1 MRRRTAFD
9 DPWGVEGRAGASG
22 RQGRSAAALTESAVI
37 VSTPAAAPAVP
48 SAVGTGA
55 VDSPSAPSPR
65 GRVRRAVAYPV
76 RAVETDQLLVL
87 GVLALTFVF
96 FVWGR
101 WRYDAVALLA
111 LLALVLGG
119 VIPGDDAFAGF
130 GHPAV
135 VTVAAVLVVSR
146 GLQNSGAVDVL
157 ARWLTVAGTS
167 PTRQIAATSGLAAA
181 LSAFINN
188 VGALAVLMPTTLRLS
203 RQAGIQPSTVLMPLA
218 FASLLGGLVT
228 LVGTPPNIVIATFRQ
243 DAAGEA
249 FAMFD
254 FAPVGLGIAVTGI
267 AFVSLVGWRLIPGRE
282 EAASEQLFEISDYLF
297 EVLVPEGS
305 PTAGRSIAELGAASN
320 TDFVVVAV
328 VRGEHRI
335 EMPSSFELLRAGDV
349 LVVEASSETL
359 DALVVEAGLEAA
371 GSDRAMAALGGGD
384 VVLAEAMVTPGSPL
398 RGRTVV
404 QADLRRR
411 HHVNVLAVSR
421 NGRLSRARM
430 QETALRVGD
439 VLLFQANRHELTA
452 TLEALQ
458 CLPLA
463 ERGLSIG
470 RRERRALHAVTIFGG
485 ALMAAAA
492 LRLLPIQVAMAGA
505 AAVMG
510 LVGLVSPREVY
521 ESIDWRVIVLLG
533 AMIPVGGALEYTGLA
548 AEAASMLVRVS
559 GDLPL
564 WTSVAAV
571 LVISMF
577 LSDIVNNTAAAV
589 LMAPIALGVAGG
601 LAASADPFLMAVAVG
616 ASAAFLTPIGH
627 QSNLLVMGPG
637 GYRFGDYWRLGLPL
651 EAVITVVAVPL
662 ILLVWQP

>member
-1 MRRRTAFD
+1 M
-9 DPWGVEGRAGASG
+9 
-22 RQGRSAAALTESAVI
+22 
-37 VSTPAAAPAVP
+37 
-48 SAVGTGA
+48 
-55 VDSPSAPSPR
+55 
-65 GRVRRAVAYPV
+65 
-76 RAVETDQLLVL
+76 
-87 GVLALTFVF
+87 LALTFVL

-119 VIPGDDAFAGF
+119 VVPGDEAFADF

-146 GLQNSGAVDVL
+146 GLQNSGAVDLL

-167 PTRQIAATSGLAAA
+167 PTRQIAATSGLAAT

-188 VGALAVLMPTTLRLS
+188 VGALAVLMPTAIRLA
-203 RQAGIQPSTVLMPLA
+203 RQAGNRPSAVLMPLA

-228 LVGTPPNIVIATFRQ
+228 LVGTPPNIVIATFRA
-243 DAAGEA
+243 DASGEA

-254 FAPVGLGIAVTGI
+254 FAPVGIGIAVAGL
-267 AFVSLVGWRLIPGRE
+267 AFVSLVGWRLIPRRE
-282 EAASEQLFEISDYLF
+282 EAASEELFEISDYLF
-297 EVLVPEGS
+297 ELRVPEGS
-305 PTAGRSIAELGAASN
+305 PTDGKSIAELGTESN
-320 TDFVVVAV
+320 ADFVVVAV
-328 VRGEHRI
+328 ERGDRRI
-335 EMPSSFELLRAGDV
+335 GLPSSFELLHAGDE
-349 LVVEASSETL
+349 LVVEASSEAL
-359 DALVVEAGLEAA
+359 DALVAEAGLEAA
-371 GSDRAMAALGGGD
+371 GGRDGAAARLGDGD
-384 VVLAEAMVTPGSPL
+384 VVLAEAVIAPGSSLP
-398 RGRTVV
+398 GRTVV

-421 NGRLSRARM
+421 SGRQSRVRM
-430 QETALRVGD
+430 RDTVLQVGD
-439 VLLFQANRHELTA
+439 VLLFQANRHELPE
-452 TLEALQ
+452 TLETLN

-463 ERGLSIG
+463 ERELSVG
-470 RRERRALHAVTIFGG
+470 RRERRALLAVTIFGG
-485 ALMAAAA
+485 ALITAAA

-533 AMIPVGGALEYTGLA
+533 AMIPVGGALEETGLA
-548 AEAASMLVRVS
+548 AEAASVLVAVS

-601 LAASADPFLMAVAVG
+601 LSASPDPFLMAVAVG

-651 EAVITVVAVPL
+651 EALITVVAVPL
-662 ILLVWQP
+662 ILLVWSP

>member
-1 MRRRTAFD
+1 M
-9 DPWGVEGRAGASG
+9 
-22 RQGRSAAALTESAVI
+22 
-37 VSTPAAAPAVP
+37 
-48 SAVGTGA
+48 
-55 VDSPSAPSPR
+55 
-65 GRVRRAVAYPV
+65 
-76 RAVETDQLLVL
+76 
-87 GVLALTFVF
+87 LALTFVL

-119 VIPGDDAFAGF
+119 VVPGDEAFADF

-146 GLQNSGAVDVL
+146 GLQNSGAVDLL

-167 PTRQIAATSGLAAA
+167 PTRQIAATSGLAAT

-188 VGALAVLMPTTLRLS
+188 VGALAVLMPTAIRLA
-203 RQAGIQPSTVLMPLA
+203 RQAGNRPSAVLMPLA

-228 LVGTPPNIVIATFRQ
+228 LVGTPPNIVIATFRA
-243 DAAGEA
+243 DASGEA

-254 FAPVGLGIAVTGI
+254 FAPVGIGIAVAGL
-267 AFVSLVGWRLIPGRE
+267 AFVSLVGWRLIPRRE
-282 EAASEQLFEISDYLF
+282 EAASEELFEISDYLF
-297 EVLVPEGS
+297 ELRVPEGS
-305 PTAGRSIAELGAASN
+305 PTDGKSIAELGTESN
-320 TDFVVVAV
+320 ADFVVVAV
-328 VRGEHRI
+328 ERGDRRI
-335 EMPSSFELLRAGDV
+335 GLPSGFELLHAGDE
-349 LVVEASSETL
+349 LVVEASSEAL
-359 DALVVEAGLEAA
+359 DALVAEAGLEAA
-371 GSDRAMAALGGGD
+371 GGRDGAAARLGDGD
-384 VVLAEAMVTPGSPL
+384 VVLAEAVIAPGSSLP
-398 RGRTVV
+398 GRTVV

-421 NGRLSRARM
+421 SGRQSRVRM
-430 QETALRVGD
+430 RDTVLQVGD
-439 VLLFQANRHELTA
+439 VLLFQANRHELPG
-452 TLEALQ
+452 TLEALN

-463 ERGLSIG
+463 ERELSVG
-470 RRERRALHAVTIFGG
+470 RRERRALLAVTIFGG
-485 ALMAAAA
+485 ALITAAA

-533 AMIPVGGALEYTGLA
+533 AMIPVGGALEETGLA
-548 AEAASMLVRVS
+548 AEAASVLVAVS

-601 LAASADPFLMAVAVG
+601 LSASPDPFLMAVAVG

-651 EAVITVVAVPL
+651 EALITVVAVPL
-662 ILLVWQP
+662 ILLVWSP

>member
-1 MRRRTAFD
+1 MDA
-9 DPWGVEGRAGASG
+9 
-22 RQGRSAAALTESAVI
+22 
-37 VSTPAAAPAVP
+37 
-48 SAVGTGA
+48 
-55 VDSPSAPSPR
+55 
-65 GRVRRAVAYPV
+65 
-76 RAVETDQLLVL
+76 DQLLVVA
-87 GVLALTFVF
+87 VLAGAFAF

-119 VIPGDDAFAGF
+119 VIPGDEAFTDF

-157 ARWLTVAGTS
+157 ARWLTVAGAS
-167 PTRQIAATSGLAAA
+167 PTRQIAATSGLAAG

-188 VGALAVLMPTTLRLS
+188 VGALAVLMPTVLRMA
-203 RQAGIQPSTVLMPLA
+203 RQAGNRPSTILMPLA

-228 LVGTPPNIVIATFRQ
+228 LVGTPPNIVIATFRG
-243 DAAGEA
+243 DATGEA

-254 FAPVGLGIAVTGI
+254 FAPVGLGVAAAGLAFIAL
-267 AFVSLVGWRLIPGRE
+267 AGWRLIPRRE
-282 EAASEQLFEISDYLF
+282 EEAGGDLFEISDYLF
-297 EVLVPEGS
+297 EVRVTEAS
-305 PTAGRSIAELGAASN
+305 PADGLSIAELGMESN
-320 TDFVVVAV
+320 ADFLVVAV
-328 VRGEHRI
+328 LRGDRRI
-335 EMPSSFELLRAGDV
+335 ELPWSFELLRAGDV
-349 LVVEASSETL
+349 LVVEGGSEAL
-359 DALVVEAGLEAA
+359 DALVAEAGLEAA
-371 GSDRAMAALGGGD
+371 GGSEQAAAELGRGD
-384 VVLAEAMVTPGSPL
+384 VVLAEAVIMPGSPL
-398 RGRTVV
+398 RGVTVT
-404 QADLRRR
+404 QADLRQR
-411 HHVNVLAVSR
+411 HHVNVMAVSR
-421 NGRLSRARM
+421 SGRQTRARM
-430 QETALRVGD
+430 RDMVLRVGD
-439 VLLFQANRHELTA
+439 VLLFQANARELPA
-452 TLEALQ
+452 ALEALH

-463 ERGLSIG
+463 ERGLSVG
-470 RRERRALHAVTIFGG
+470 ARERRALLAVTIFGG
-485 ALMAAAA
+485 ALMAATA

-521 ESIDWRVIVLLG
+521 EAIDWRVIVLLG
-533 AMIPVGGALEYTGLA
+533 AMIPVGGALEETGLA
-548 AEAASMLVRVS
+548 AEAASVLVAAS
-559 GDLPL
+559 GGLPP

-589 LMAPIALGVAGG
+589 LMAPIAVGVADG
-601 LAASADPFLMAVAVG
+601 LSASADPFLMAVAVG

-662 ILLVWQP
+662 ILLVWPL

>member
-1 MRRRTAFD
+1 M
-9 DPWGVEGRAGASG
+9 
-22 RQGRSAAALTESAVI
+22 
-37 VSTPAAAPAVP
+37 
-48 SAVGTGA
+48 
-55 VDSPSAPSPR
+55 
-65 GRVRRAVAYPV
+65 
-76 RAVETDQLLVL
+76 RAVETDQVLVL
-87 GVLALTFVF
+87 LVLALTFAL

-119 VIPGDDAFAGF
+119 VVPGDEAFADF

-146 GLQNSGAVDVL
+146 GLQNSGAVDLL
-157 ARWLTVAGTS
+157 ARWLTVAGAS
-167 PTRQIAATSGLAAA
+167 PTRQIAATSGLAAT

-188 VGALAVLMPTTLRLS
+188 VGALAVLMPTAIRLA
-203 RQAGIQPSTVLMPLA
+203 RQAGNRPSAVLMPLA

-228 LVGTPPNIVIATFRQ
+228 LVGTPPNIVIATFRA
-243 DAAGEA
+243 DASGEA

-254 FAPVGLGIAVTGI
+254 FAPVGIGIAVAGL
-267 AFVSLVGWRLIPGRE
+267 AFVSLVGWRLIPRRE
-282 EAASEQLFEISDYLF
+282 EAASEELFEISDYLF
-297 EVLVPEGS
+297 ELRVPVGS
-305 PTAGRSIAELGAASN
+305 PTDGRSIAELGAESN
-320 TDFVVVAV
+320 ADFVVVAV
-328 VRGEHRI
+328 ERGDRRI
-335 EMPSSFELLRAGDV
+335 GLPSGFELLHAGDE
-349 LVVEASSETL
+349 LVVEASSEAL
-359 DALVVEAGLEAA
+359 DALVAEAGLEAA
-371 GSDRAMAALGGGD
+371 GGRDGAADRLGDGD
-384 VVLAEAMVTPGSPL
+384 VVLAEAVIAPGSSLP
-398 RGRTVV
+398 GRTVV

-421 NGRLSRARM
+421 SGRQSRVRM
-430 QETALRVGD
+430 RDTVLQVGD
-439 VLLFQANRHELTA
+439 VLLFQSNRHELPG
-452 TLEALQ
+452 TLEALN

-463 ERGLSIG
+463 ERELSVG
-470 RRERRALHAVTIFGG
+470 RRERRALLAVTIFGG
-485 ALMAAAA
+485 ALMTAAA

-533 AMIPVGGALEYTGLA
+533 AMIPVGGALEETGLA
-548 AEAASMLVRVS
+548 ADAASVLVAVS

-601 LAASADPFLMAVAVG
+601 LSASPDPFLMAVAVG

-651 EAVITVVAVPL
+651 EAIITVVAVPL
-662 ILLVWQP
+662 ILLVWSP

>member
-1 MRRRTAFD
+1 
-9 DPWGVEGRAGASG
+9 
-22 RQGRSAAALTESAVI
+22 
-37 VSTPAAAPAVP
+37 
-48 SAVGTGA
+48 
-55 VDSPSAPSPR
+55 VD
-65 GRVRRAVAYPV
+65 
-76 RAVETDQLLVL
+76 TDQALVVLVL
-87 GVLALTFVF
+87 AVTFVF

-119 VIPGDDAFAGF
+119 VIPGDEAFAGF

-146 GLQNSGAVDVL
+146 GLQHSGAVDVL
-157 ARWLTVAGTS
+157 ARWLTIAGTS

-188 VGALAVLMPTTLRLS
+188 VGALAVLMPTALRTS
-203 RQAGIQPSTVLMPLA
+203 RQAGIRPSAVLMPLA

-228 LVGTPPNIVIATFRQ
+228 LVGTPPNIVIATFRS
-243 DAAGEA
+243 DATGEA

-254 FAPVGLGIAVTGI
+254 FAPVGLGVAVVGL
-267 AFVSLVGWRLIPGRE
+267 AFVSVVGWRLIPRRE
-282 EAASEQLFEISDYLF
+282 EAASEDLFEISDYLF
-297 EVLVPEGS
+297 EVRIPPAS
-305 PTAGRSIAELGAASN
+305 PTNGRSIAELGTESN
-320 TDFVVVAV
+320 ADFVVVAV
-328 VRGEHRI
+328 VRGESRI
-335 EMPSSFELLRAGDV
+335 ELPSSFEVLRAGDV
-349 LVVEASSETL
+349 LVVEASSEAL
-359 DALVVEAGLEAA
+359 EALVGEAGLETA
-371 GSDRAMAALGGGD
+371 GGDHAMVELGGGD
-384 VVLAEAMVTPGSPL
+384 VVLAEAVITPGSPL

-421 NGRLSRARM
+421 SGRLSRARV
-430 QETALRVGD
+430 QETPLRVGD
-439 VLLFQANRHELTA
+439 VLLFQANRHELPA

-463 ERGLSIG
+463 ERGVSVG
-470 RRERRALHAVTIFGG
+470 RRERRALLAVSIFGG
-485 ALMAAAA
+485 ALMMAAA

-533 AMIPVGGALEYTGLA
+533 AMIPVGGALEETGLA
-548 AEAASMLVRVS
+548 AEAASALVAVS

-601 LAASADPFLMAVAVG
+601 LSASADPFLMAVAVG

-637 GYRFGDYWRLGLPL
+637 GYQFGDYWRLGLPL
-651 EAVITVVAVPL
+651 EVVITVVAVPL
-662 ILLVWQP
+662 ILLFWPA

>member
-1 MRRRTAFD
+1 M
-9 DPWGVEGRAGASG
+9 
-22 RQGRSAAALTESAVI
+22 
-37 VSTPAAAPAVP
+37 
-48 SAVGTGA
+48 
-55 VDSPSAPSPR
+55 
-65 GRVRRAVAYPV
+65 
-76 RAVETDQLLVL
+76 
-87 GVLALTFVF
+87 LALTFAL

-119 VIPGDDAFAGF
+119 VVPGDEAFADF

-146 GLQNSGAVDVL
+146 GLQNSGAVDLL
-157 ARWLTVAGTS
+157 ASWLTVAGAS
-167 PTRQIAATSGLAAA
+167 PTRQIAATSGLAAT

-188 VGALAVLMPTTLRLS
+188 VGALAVLMPTAIRLA
-203 RQAGIQPSTVLMPLA
+203 RQAGNRPSAVLMPLA

-228 LVGTPPNIVIATFRQ
+228 LVGTPPNIVIATFRA
-243 DAAGEA
+243 DASGEA

-254 FAPVGLGIAVTGI
+254 FAPVGIGIAVAGL
-267 AFVSLVGWRLIPGRE
+267 AFVSLVGWRLIPRRE
-282 EAASEQLFEISDYLF
+282 EAASEELFEISDYLF
-297 EVLVPEGS
+297 ELRVPVGS
-305 PTAGRSIAELGAASN
+305 PTDGRSIAELGAESN
-320 TDFVVVAV
+320 ADFVVVAV
-328 VRGEHRI
+328 ERGDRRI
-335 EMPSSFELLRAGDV
+335 GLPSGFELLRAGDE
-349 LVVEASSETL
+349 LVVEASSEAL
-359 DALVVEAGLEAA
+359 DALVAEAGLEAA
-371 GSDRAMAALGGGD
+371 GGRDGAADRLGDGD
-384 VVLAEAMVTPGSPL
+384 VVLAEAVIAPGSSLP
-398 RGRTVV
+398 GRTVV

-421 NGRLSRARM
+421 SGRQSRVRM
-430 QETALRVGD
+430 RDTVLQVGD
-439 VLLFQANRHELTA
+439 VLLFQANRHELPG
-452 TLEALQ
+452 TLEALN

-463 ERGLSIG
+463 ERELSVG
-470 RRERRALHAVTIFGG
+470 RRERRALLAVTIFGG
-485 ALMAAAA
+485 ALMTAAA

-533 AMIPVGGALEYTGLA
+533 AMIPVGGALEETGLA
-548 AEAASMLVRVS
+548 ADAASVLVAVS

-601 LAASADPFLMAVAVG
+601 LSVSPDPFLMAVAVG

-651 EAVITVVAVPL
+651 EALITVVAVPL
-662 ILLVWQP
+662 ILLVWSP

>member
-1 MRRRTAFD
+1 MD
-9 DPWGVEGRAGASG
+9 
-22 RQGRSAAALTESAVI
+22 
-37 VSTPAAAPAVP
+37 
-48 SAVGTGA
+48 
-55 VDSPSAPSPR
+55 
-65 GRVRRAVAYPV
+65 
-76 RAVETDQLLVL
+76 TDQALVVLVL
-87 GVLALTFVF
+87 AVTFVF

-119 VIPGDDAFAGF
+119 VIPGDEAFAGF

-146 GLQNSGAVDVL
+146 GLQHSGAVDVL
-157 ARWLTVAGTS
+157 ARWLTIAGTS

-188 VGALAVLMPTTLRLS
+188 VGALAVLMPTALRTS
-203 RQAGIQPSTVLMPLA
+203 RQAGIRPSAVLMPLA

-228 LVGTPPNIVIATFRQ
+228 LVGTPPNIVIATFRS
-243 DAAGEA
+243 DATGEA

-254 FAPVGLGIAVTGI
+254 FAPVGLGVAVVGL
-267 AFVSLVGWRLIPGRE
+267 AFVSVVGWRLIPRRE
-282 EAASEQLFEISDYLF
+282 EAASEDLFEISDYLF
-297 EVLVPEGS
+297 EVRIPPAS
-305 PTAGRSIAELGAASN
+305 PTNGRSIAELGTESN
-320 TDFVVVAV
+320 ADFVVVAV
-328 VRGEHRI
+328 VRGESRI
-335 EMPSSFELLRAGDV
+335 ELPSSFEVLRAGDV
-349 LVVEASSETL
+349 LVVEASSEAL
-359 DALVVEAGLEAA
+359 EALVGEAGLETA
-371 GSDRAMAALGGGD
+371 GGDHAMVELGGGD
-384 VVLAEAMVTPGSPL
+384 VVLAEAVITPGSPL

-421 NGRLSRARM
+421 SGRLSRARV
-430 QETALRVGD
+430 QETPLRVGD
-439 VLLFQANRHELTA
+439 VLLFQANRHELPA

-463 ERGLSIG
+463 ERGVSVG
-470 RRERRALHAVTIFGG
+470 RRERRALLAVSIFGG
-485 ALMAAAA
+485 ALMMAAA

-533 AMIPVGGALEYTGLA
+533 AMIPVGGALEETGLA
-548 AEAASMLVRVS
+548 AEAASALVAVS

-601 LAASADPFLMAVAVG
+601 LSASADPFLMAVAVG

-637 GYRFGDYWRLGLPL
+637 GYQFGDYWRLGLPL
-651 EAVITVVAVPL
+651 EVVITVVAVPL
-662 ILLVWQP
+662 ILLFWPA

>member
-1 MRRRTAFD
+1 M
-9 DPWGVEGRAGASG
+9 
-22 RQGRSAAALTESAVI
+22 
-37 VSTPAAAPAVP
+37 
-48 SAVGTGA
+48 GTGA

-371 GSDRAMAALGGGD
+371 GSDRALAALGGGD

-470 RRERRALHAVTIFGG
+470 RRERRALLAVTIFGG

-533 AMIPVGGALEYTGLA
+533 AMIPVGGALEDTGLA

>member
-1 MRRRTAFD
+1 M
-9 DPWGVEGRAGASG
+9 
-22 RQGRSAAALTESAVI
+22 
-37 VSTPAAAPAVP
+37 
-48 SAVGTGA
+48 
-55 VDSPSAPSPR
+55 
-65 GRVRRAVAYPV
+65 
-76 RAVETDQLLVL
+76 
-87 GVLALTFVF
+87 LALTFAL

-119 VIPGDDAFAGF
+119 VVPGDEAFADF

-146 GLQNSGAVDVL
+146 GLQNSGAVDLL
-157 ARWLTVAGTS
+157 ARWLTVAGAS
-167 PTRQIAATSGLAAA
+167 PTRQIAATSGLAAT

-188 VGALAVLMPTTLRLS
+188 VGALAVLMPTAIRLA
-203 RQAGIQPSTVLMPLA
+203 RQAGNRPSAVLMPLA

-228 LVGTPPNIVIATFRQ
+228 LVGTPPNIVIATFRA
-243 DAAGEA
+243 DASGEA

-254 FAPVGLGIAVTGI
+254 FAPVGIGIAIAGL
-267 AFVSLVGWRLIPGRE
+267 AFVSLVGWRLIPRRE
-282 EAASEQLFEISDYLF
+282 EAASEELFEISDYLF
-297 EVLVPEGS
+297 ELRVPVGS
-305 PTAGRSIAELGAASN
+305 PTDGRSIAELGAESN
-320 TDFVVVAV
+320 ADFVVVAV
-328 VRGEHRI
+328 ERGDRRI
-335 EMPSSFELLRAGDV
+335 GLPSGFELLHAGDE
-349 LVVEASSETL
+349 LVVEASSEAL
-359 DALVVEAGLEAA
+359 DALVAEAGLEAA
-371 GSDRAMAALGGGD
+371 GGRDGAADRLGDGD
-384 VVLAEAMVTPGSPL
+384 VVLAEAVIAPGSSLP
-398 RGRTVV
+398 GRTVV

-421 NGRLSRARM
+421 SGRQSRVRM
-430 QETALRVGD
+430 RDTVLQVGD
-439 VLLFQANRHELTA
+439 VLLFQANRHELPG
-452 TLEALQ
+452 TLEALN

-463 ERGLSIG
+463 ERELSVG
-470 RRERRALHAVTIFGG
+470 RRERRALLAVTIFGG
-485 ALMAAAA
+485 ALMTAAA

-533 AMIPVGGALEYTGLA
+533 AMIPVGGALEETGLA
-548 AEAASMLVRVS
+548 ADAASVLVAVS

-601 LAASADPFLMAVAVG
+601 LSASPDPFLMAVAVG

-651 EAVITVVAVPL
+651 EAIITVVAVPL
-662 ILLVWQP
+662 ILLVWSP

>member
-1 MRRRTAFD
+1 M
-9 DPWGVEGRAGASG
+9 S
-22 RQGRSAAALTESAVI
+22 
-37 VSTPAAAPAVP
+37 VP
-48 SAVGTGA
+48 SPGA
-55 VDSPSAPSPR
+55 
-65 GRVRRAVAYPV
+65 RVRRPVTYPV
-76 RAVETDQLLVL
+76 RDVETDQLLVL
-87 GVLALTFVF
+87 AVLAITFVF

-119 VIPGDDAFAGF
+119 VISGDLAFAGF

-146 GLQNSGAVDVL
+146 GLQNSGAVDVV
-157 ARWLTVAGTS
+157 ARWLTLAGTS
-167 PTRQIAATSGLAAA
+167 PTRQIAATSGVAAG

-188 VGALAVLMPTTLRLS
+188 VGALAVLMPTALRMA
-203 RQAGIQPSTVLMPLA
+203 RQAGNRPSVVLMPLA

-228 LVGTPPNIVIATFRQ
+228 LVGTPPNIVIATFRS
-243 DAAGEA
+243 DASGEA

-254 FAPVGLGIAVTGI
+254 FAPVGLGVAVVGL
-267 AFVSLVGWRLIPGRE
+267 AFVSLVGWRLIPRRE
-282 EAASEQLFEISDYLF
+282 EAASEELFEISDYLF
-297 EVLVPEGS
+297 EVRIPEGS
-305 PTAGRSIAELGAASN
+305 PTDGRSIAQLGAASN
-320 TDFVVVAV
+320 ADFVVVAL
-328 VRGEHRI
+328 VRGDRRI
-335 EMPSSFELLRAGDV
+335 ELPSSFELLRAGDV
-349 LVVEASSETL
+349 LVVEASSEAL
-359 DALVVEAGLEAA
+359 DALVAEAGLAAA
-371 GSDRAMAALGGGD
+371 GGSEHAAVQLGGGD
-384 VVLAEAMVTPGSPL
+384 VVLAEAVITPGSLL

-404 QADLRRR
+404 QADLRQR

-421 NGRLSRARM
+421 NGRLSRDRM

-439 VLLFQANRHELTA
+439 VLLFQANRHELA
-452 TLEALQ
+452 AALEALG

-463 ERGLSIG
+463 ERDLSVG
-470 RRERRALHAVTIFGG
+470 RRERRALLAVTIFGG
-485 ALMAAAA
+485 ALVTAAA

-533 AMIPVGGALEYTGLA
+533 AMIPVGGALEETGLA
-548 AEAASMLVRVS
+548 ADAASILVTVS

-564 WTSVAAV
+564 WTSVALV

-589 LMAPIALGVAGG
+589 LMAPISLGVAGG
-601 LAASADPFLMAVAVG
+601 LEASADPFLMAVAVG

-662 ILLVWQP
+662 ILLVWPP

>member
-1 MRRRTAFD
+1 M
-9 DPWGVEGRAGASG
+9 
-22 RQGRSAAALTESAVI
+22 LAV
-37 VSTPAAAPAVP
+37 
-48 SAVGTGA
+48 
-55 VDSPSAPSPR
+55 
-65 GRVRRAVAYPV
+65 
-76 RAVETDQLLVL
+76 
-87 GVLALTFVF
+87 TFVF

-119 VIPGDDAFAGF
+119 VIPGDQAFADF

-157 ARWLTVAGTS
+157 ARWLTIAGTS

-181 LSAFINN
+181 LSGFINN
-188 VGALAVLMPTTLRLS
+188 VGALAVLMPTALRTS
-203 RQAGIQPSTVLMPLA
+203 RQAGIRPSVVLMPLA

-228 LVGTPPNIVIATFRQ
+228 LVGTPPNIVIATFRS
-243 DAAGEA
+243 DATGEA

-254 FAPVGLGIAVTGI
+254 FAPVGLGVAVVGL
-267 AFVSLVGWRLIPGRE
+267 AFVSLVGWRLIPRRE
-282 EAASEQLFEISDYLF
+282 EAASEDLFEISDYLF
-297 EVLVPEGS
+297 EVRIPEGS
-305 PTAGRSIAELGAASN
+305 PTDGRSIAELGRESN
-320 TDFVVVAV
+320 AEFVVVAV
-328 VRGEHRI
+328 VRGESRI
-335 EMPSSFELLRAGDV
+335 ELPSSFELLRAGDV
-349 LVVEASSETL
+349 LVVEASSEAL
-359 DALVVEAGLEAA
+359 ESLVVEAGLEAA
-371 GSDRAMAALGGGD
+371 GGDHAVVQLGGGD
-384 VVLAEAMVTPGSPL
+384 IVLAEAVITPGSLL

-404 QADLRRR
+404 QADLRQR

-421 NGRLSRARM
+421 SGRLSRARV
-430 QETALRVGD
+430 QETPLRVGD
-439 VLLFQANRHELTA
+439 VLLFQANRHELPA

-463 ERGLSIG
+463 ERGVSVG
-470 RRERRALHAVTIFGG
+470 RRERRALLAVSIFGG
-485 ALMAAAA
+485 ALMMAAA

-521 ESIDWRVIVLLG
+521 ESINWRVIVLLG
-533 AMIPVGGALEYTGLA
+533 AMIPVGGALEETGLA
-548 AEAASMLVRVS
+548 AEVASALVAVS

-601 LAASADPFLMAVAVG
+601 LSASADPFLMAVAVG

-637 GYRFGDYWRLGLPL
+637 GYQFGDYWRLGLPL
-651 EAVITVVAVPL
+651 EVVITVVAVPL
-662 ILLVWQP
+662 ILLVWPA

>member
-1 MRRRTAFD
+1 M
-9 DPWGVEGRAGASG
+9 
-22 RQGRSAAALTESAVI
+22 
-37 VSTPAAAPAVP
+37 
-48 SAVGTGA
+48 
-55 VDSPSAPSPR
+55 
-65 GRVRRAVAYPV
+65 
-76 RAVETDQLLVL
+76 
-87 GVLALTFVF
+87 LALTFVL

-119 VIPGDDAFAGF
+119 VVPGDEAFADF

-146 GLQNSGAVDVL
+146 GLQNSGAVDLL

-167 PTRQIAATSGLAAA
+167 PTRQIAATSGLAAT

-188 VGALAVLMPTTLRLS
+188 VGALAVLMPTAIRLA
-203 RQAGIQPSTVLMPLA
+203 RQAGNRPSAVLMPLA

-228 LVGTPPNIVIATFRQ
+228 LVGTPPNIVIATFRA
-243 DAAGEA
+243 DASGEA

-254 FAPVGLGIAVTGI
+254 FAPVGIGIAVAGL
-267 AFVSLVGWRLIPGRE
+267 AFVSLVGWRLIPRRE
-282 EAASEQLFEISDYLF
+282 EAASEELFEISDYLF
-297 EVLVPEGS
+297 ELRIPEGS
-305 PTAGRSIAELGAASN
+305 PTDGRSIAELGTESN
-320 TDFVVVAV
+320 ADFVVVAV
-328 VRGEHRI
+328 ERGDRRI
-335 EMPSSFELLRAGDV
+335 GLPSGFELLHAGDE
-349 LVVEASSETL
+349 LVVEASSEAL
-359 DALVVEAGLEAA
+359 DALVAEAGLEAA
-371 GSDRAMAALGGGD
+371 GGRDGAAARLGDGD
-384 VVLAEAMVTPGSPL
+384 VVLAEAVIAPGSSLP
-398 RGRTVV
+398 GRTVV

-421 NGRLSRARM
+421 SGRQSRVRM
-430 QETALRVGD
+430 RDTVLQVGD
-439 VLLFQANRHELTA
+439 VLLFQANRHELPG
-452 TLEALQ
+452 TLEALN

-463 ERGLSIG
+463 ERELSVG
-470 RRERRALHAVTIFGG
+470 RRERRALLAVTIFGG
-485 ALMAAAA
+485 ALMTAAA

-533 AMIPVGGALEYTGLA
+533 AMIPVGGALEETGLA
-548 AEAASMLVRVS
+548 AEAASVLVAVS

-601 LAASADPFLMAVAVG
+601 LSASPDPFLMAVAVG

-651 EAVITVVAVPL
+651 EALITVVAVPL
-662 ILLVWQP
+662 ILLVWSP

>member
-1 MRRRTAFD
+1 M
-9 DPWGVEGRAGASG
+9 
-22 RQGRSAAALTESAVI
+22 
-37 VSTPAAAPAVP
+37 
-48 SAVGTGA
+48 
-55 VDSPSAPSPR
+55 
-65 GRVRRAVAYPV
+65 
-76 RAVETDQLLVL
+76 
-87 GVLALTFVF
+87 LALTFVL

-119 VIPGDDAFAGF
+119 VVPGDEAFADF

-146 GLQNSGAVDVL
+146 GLQNSGAVDLL

-167 PTRQIAATSGLAAA
+167 PTRQIAATSGLAAT

-188 VGALAVLMPTTLRLS
+188 VGALAVLMPTAIRLA
-203 RQAGIQPSTVLMPLA
+203 RQAGNRPSAVLMPLA

-228 LVGTPPNIVIATFRQ
+228 LVGTPPNIVIATFRA
-243 DAAGEA
+243 DASGEA

-254 FAPVGLGIAVTGI
+254 FAPVGLGIAVAGL
-267 AFVSLVGWRLIPGRE
+267 AFVSLVGWRLIPRRE
-282 EAASEQLFEISDYLF
+282 EAASEELFEISDYLF
-297 EVLVPEGS
+297 ELRIPEGS
-305 PTAGRSIAELGAASN
+305 PTDGKSIAELGTESN
-320 TDFVVVAV
+320 ADFVVVAV
-328 VRGEHRI
+328 ERGERRI
-335 EMPSSFELLRAGDV
+335 GLPSSFELLHAGDE
-349 LVVEASSETL
+349 LVVEASSEAL
-359 DALVVEAGLEAA
+359 DALVAEAGLEAA
-371 GSDRAMAALGGGD
+371 GGRDGAAARLGDGD
-384 VVLAEAMVTPGSPL
+384 VVLAEAVIAPGSSLP
-398 RGRTVV
+398 GRTVV

-421 NGRLSRARM
+421 SGRQSRVRM
-430 QETALRVGD
+430 RDTVLQVGD
-439 VLLFQANRHELTA
+439 VLLFQANRHELPG
-452 TLEALQ
+452 TLEALN

-463 ERGLSIG
+463 ERELSVG
-470 RRERRALHAVTIFGG
+470 RRERRALLAVTIFGG
-485 ALMAAAA
+485 ALMTAAA

-533 AMIPVGGALEYTGLA
+533 AMIPVGGALEETGLA
-548 AEAASMLVRVS
+548 AEAASVLVAVS

-601 LAASADPFLMAVAVG
+601 LSASPDPFLMAVAVG

-651 EAVITVVAVPL
+651 EALITVVAVPL
-662 ILLVWQP
+662 ILLVWSP

>member
-1 MRRRTAFD
+1 M
-9 DPWGVEGRAGASG
+9 
-22 RQGRSAAALTESAVI
+22 LAV
-37 VSTPAAAPAVP
+37 
-48 SAVGTGA
+48 
-55 VDSPSAPSPR
+55 
-65 GRVRRAVAYPV
+65 
-76 RAVETDQLLVL
+76 
-87 GVLALTFVF
+87 TFVF

-119 VIPGDDAFAGF
+119 VIPGDQAFADF

-157 ARWLTVAGTS
+157 ARWLTIAGTS

-181 LSAFINN
+181 LSGFINN
-188 VGALAVLMPTTLRLS
+188 VGALAVLMPTALRTS
-203 RQAGIQPSTVLMPLA
+203 RQAGIRPSVVLMPLA

-228 LVGTPPNIVIATFRQ
+228 LVGTPPNIVIATFRS
-243 DAAGEA
+243 DATGEA

-254 FAPVGLGIAVTGI
+254 FAPVGLGVAVVGL
-267 AFVSLVGWRLIPGRE
+267 AFVSLVGWRLIPRRE
-282 EAASEQLFEISDYLF
+282 EAASEDLFEISDYLF
-297 EVLVPEGS
+297 EVRIPEGS
-305 PTAGRSIAELGAASN
+305 PTDGRSIAELGRESN
-320 TDFVVVAV
+320 AEFVVVAV
-328 VRGEHRI
+328 VRGESRI
-335 EMPSSFELLRAGDV
+335 ELPSSFELLRAGDV
-349 LVVEASSETL
+349 LVVEASSEAL
-359 DALVVEAGLEAA
+359 EALVVEAGLEAA
-371 GSDRAMAALGGGD
+371 GGDHAVVQLGSGD
-384 VVLAEAMVTPGSPL
+384 IVLAEAVITPGSLL

-404 QADLRRR
+404 QADLRQR

-421 NGRLSRARM
+421 SGRLSRARV
-430 QETALRVGD
+430 QETPLRVGD
-439 VLLFQANRHELTA
+439 VLLFQANRHELPA

-463 ERGLSIG
+463 ERGVSVG
-470 RRERRALHAVTIFGG
+470 RRERRALLAVSIFGG
-485 ALMAAAA
+485 ALMMAAA

-533 AMIPVGGALEYTGLA
+533 AMIPVGGALEETGLA
-548 AEAASMLVRVS
+548 AEVASALVAVS

-601 LAASADPFLMAVAVG
+601 LSASADPFLMAVAVG

-637 GYRFGDYWRLGLPL
+637 GYQFGDYWRLGLPL
-651 EAVITVVAVPL
+651 EVVITVVAVPL
-662 ILLVWQP
+662 ILLVWPA

>member
-1 MRRRTAFD
+1 M
-9 DPWGVEGRAGASG
+9 
-22 RQGRSAAALTESAVI
+22 LAV
-37 VSTPAAAPAVP
+37 
-48 SAVGTGA
+48 
-55 VDSPSAPSPR
+55 
-65 GRVRRAVAYPV
+65 
-76 RAVETDQLLVL
+76 
-87 GVLALTFVF
+87 TFVF

-119 VIPGDDAFAGF
+119 VIPGDQAFADF

-157 ARWLTVAGTS
+157 ARWLTIAGTS

-181 LSAFINN
+181 LSGFINN
-188 VGALAVLMPTTLRLS
+188 VGALAVLMPTALRTS
-203 RQAGIQPSTVLMPLA
+203 RQAGIRPSVVLMPLA

-228 LVGTPPNIVIATFRQ
+228 LVGTPPNIVIATFRS
-243 DAAGEA
+243 DATGEA

-254 FAPVGLGIAVTGI
+254 FAPVGLGVAVVGL
-267 AFVSLVGWRLIPGRE
+267 AFVSLVGWRLIPRRE
-282 EAASEQLFEISDYLF
+282 EAASEDLFEISDYLF
-297 EVLVPEGS
+297 EVRIPEGS
-305 PTAGRSIAELGAASN
+305 PTDGRSIAELGRESN
-320 TDFVVVAV
+320 AEFVVVAV
-328 VRGEHRI
+328 VRGESRI
-335 EMPSSFELLRAGDV
+335 ELPSSFELLRAGDV
-349 LVVEASSETL
+349 LVVEASSEAL
-359 DALVVEAGLEAA
+359 EALVVDAGLEAA
-371 GSDRAMAALGGGD
+371 GGDHAVVQLGGGD
-384 VVLAEAMVTPGSPL
+384 IVLAEAVITPGSLL

-404 QADLRRR
+404 QADLRQR

-421 NGRLSRARM
+421 SGRLSRARV
-430 QETALRVGD
+430 QETPLRVGD
-439 VLLFQANRHELTA
+439 VLLFQANRHELPA

-463 ERGLSIG
+463 ERGVSVG
-470 RRERRALHAVTIFGG
+470 RRERRALLAVSIFGG
-485 ALMAAAA
+485 ALMMAAA

-533 AMIPVGGALEYTGLA
+533 AMIPVGGALEETGLA
-548 AEAASMLVRVS
+548 AEVASALVAVS

-601 LAASADPFLMAVAVG
+601 LSASADPFLMAVAVG

-637 GYRFGDYWRLGLPL
+637 GYQFGDYWRLGLPL
-651 EAVITVVAVPL
+651 EVVITVVAVPL
-662 ILLVWQP
+662 ILLVWPA

>member
-1 MRRRTAFD
+1 MD
-9 DPWGVEGRAGASG
+9 
-22 RQGRSAAALTESAVI
+22 
-37 VSTPAAAPAVP
+37 
-48 SAVGTGA
+48 
-55 VDSPSAPSPR
+55 
-65 GRVRRAVAYPV
+65 
-76 RAVETDQLLVL
+76 TDQALVVLVL
-87 GVLALTFVF
+87 AVTFVL

-119 VIPGDDAFAGF
+119 VIPGDQAFADF

-157 ARWLTVAGTS
+157 ARWLTIAGTS

-181 LSAFINN
+181 LSGFINN
-188 VGALAVLMPTTLRLS
+188 VGALAVLMPTALRTS
-203 RQAGIQPSTVLMPLA
+203 RQAGIRPSAVLMPLA

-228 LVGTPPNIVIATFRQ
+228 LVGTPPNIVIATFRS
-243 DAAGEA
+243 DATGEA

-254 FAPVGLGIAVTGI
+254 FAPVGLGVAVVGL
-267 AFVSLVGWRLIPGRE
+267 AFVSVVGWRLIPRRE
-282 EAASEQLFEISDYLF
+282 EAASEDLFEISDYLF
-297 EVLVPEGS
+297 EVRIPPAS
-305 PTAGRSIAELGAASN
+305 PTNGRSIAELGTESN
-320 TDFVVVAV
+320 ADFVVVAV
-328 VRGEHRI
+328 VRGESRI
-335 EMPSSFELLRAGDV
+335 ELPSSFEVLRAGDV
-349 LVVEASSETL
+349 LVVEASSEAL
-359 DALVVEAGLEAA
+359 EALVGEAGLETA
-371 GSDRAMAALGGGD
+371 GGDHAMVELGGGD
-384 VVLAEAMVTPGSPL
+384 VVLAEAVITPGSPL

-421 NGRLSRARM
+421 SGRLSRARV
-430 QETALRVGD
+430 QETPLRVGD
-439 VLLFQANRHELTA
+439 VLLFQANRHELPA

-463 ERGLSIG
+463 ERGVSVG
-470 RRERRALHAVTIFGG
+470 RRERRALLAVSIFGG
-485 ALMAAAA
+485 ALMMAAA

-533 AMIPVGGALEYTGLA
+533 AMIPVGGALEETGLA
-548 AEAASMLVRVS
+548 AEAASALVAVS

-601 LAASADPFLMAVAVG
+601 LSASADPFLMAVAVG

-637 GYRFGDYWRLGLPL
+637 GYQFGDYWRLGLPL
-651 EAVITVVAVPL
+651 EVVITVVAVPL
-662 ILLVWQP
+662 ILLFWPA

>member
-1 MRRRTAFD
+1 M
-9 DPWGVEGRAGASG
+9 
-22 RQGRSAAALTESAVI
+22 
-37 VSTPAAAPAVP
+37 
-48 SAVGTGA
+48 
-55 VDSPSAPSPR
+55 
-65 GRVRRAVAYPV
+65 
-76 RAVETDQLLVL
+76 LVL
-87 GVLALTFVF
+87 AVTFVF

-111 LLALVLGG
+111 LLALVLGK
-119 VIPGDDAFAGF
+119 VIPGDEAFAGF

-146 GLQNSGAVDVL
+146 GLQNSGAVDVM
-157 ARWLTVAGTS
+157 ARWLTIAGTS
-167 PTRQIAATSGLAAA
+167 PTRQIAATSGLAAG

-188 VGALAVLMPTTLRLS
+188 VGALAVLMPTALRTS
-203 RQAGIQPSTVLMPLA
+203 RQAGIRPSAVLMPLA

-228 LVGTPPNIVIATFRQ
+228 LVGTPPNIVIATFRS
-243 DAAGEA
+243 DATGEA

-254 FAPVGLGIAVTGI
+254 FAPVGLGVAVVGL
-267 AFVSLVGWRLIPGRE
+267 AFVSLVGWRLIPRRE
-282 EAASEQLFEISDYLF
+282 EAASEDLFEISDYLF
-297 EVLVPEGS
+297 EVRIPEGS
-305 PTAGRSIAELGAASN
+305 PTDGRSIAELGRESN
-320 TDFVVVAV
+320 AEFVVVAV
-328 VRGEHRI
+328 VRGESRI
-335 EMPSSFELLRAGDV
+335 ELPSSFELLRTGDV
-349 LVVEASSETL
+349 LVVEASSEAL
-359 DALVVEAGLEAA
+359 EALVVEAGLETA
-371 GSDRAMAALGGGD
+371 GGDRAAVQLGSGD
-384 VVLAEAMVTPGSPL
+384 IVLAEAVITPASTL

-404 QADLRRR
+404 QADLRQR

-421 NGRLSRARM
+421 SGRLSRARV
-430 QETALRVGD
+430 QETPLRVGD
-439 VLLFQANRHELTA
+439 VLLFQANRHELPA

-463 ERGLSIG
+463 ERGLSVG
-470 RRERRALHAVTIFGG
+470 RRERRALLAVSIFGG
-485 ALMAAAA
+485 ALVMAAA

-533 AMIPVGGALEYTGLA
+533 AMIPVGGALEETGLA
-548 AEAASMLVRVS
+548 AEAAAVLVTVS
-559 GDLPL
+559 GDWPL

-601 LAASADPFLMAVAVG
+601 LSAAADPFLMAVAVG

-637 GYRFGDYWRLGLPL
+637 GYQFGDYWRLGLPL

-662 ILLVWQP
+662 ILLVWPA

>member
-1 MRRRTAFD
+1 MD
-9 DPWGVEGRAGASG
+9 
-22 RQGRSAAALTESAVI
+22 
-37 VSTPAAAPAVP
+37 
-48 SAVGTGA
+48 
-55 VDSPSAPSPR
+55 
-65 GRVRRAVAYPV
+65 
-76 RAVETDQLLVL
+76 TDQALVVLVL
-87 GVLALTFVF
+87 AVTFVF

-119 VIPGDDAFAGF
+119 VIPGDEAFAGF

-146 GLQNSGAVDVL
+146 GLQHSGAVDVL
-157 ARWLTVAGTS
+157 ARWLTIAGTS

-181 LSAFINN
+181 LSGFINN
-188 VGALAVLMPTTLRLS
+188 VGALAVLMPTALRTS
-203 RQAGIQPSTVLMPLA
+203 RQAGIRPSAVLMPLA

-228 LVGTPPNIVIATFRQ
+228 LVGTPPNIVIATFRS
-243 DAAGEA
+243 DATGEA

-254 FAPVGLGIAVTGI
+254 FAPVGLGVAVVGL
-267 AFVSLVGWRLIPGRE
+267 AFVSVVGWRLIPRRE
-282 EAASEQLFEISDYLF
+282 EAASEDLFEISDYLF
-297 EVLVPEGS
+297 EVRIPPAS
-305 PTAGRSIAELGAASN
+305 PTNGRSIAELGTESN
-320 TDFVVVAV
+320 ADFVVVAV
-328 VRGEHRI
+328 VRGESRL
-335 EMPSSFELLRAGDV
+335 ELPSSFELLRAGDV
-349 LVVEASSETL
+349 LVVEASSEAL
-359 DALVVEAGLEAA
+359 EALVGEAGLETA
-371 GSDRAMAALGGGD
+371 GGDHAMVELGGGD
-384 VVLAEAMVTPGSPL
+384 VVLAEAVITPGSPL

-421 NGRLSRARM
+421 SGRLSRARV
-430 QETALRVGD
+430 QETPLRVGD
-439 VLLFQANRHELTA
+439 VLLFQANRHELPA

-463 ERGLSIG
+463 ERGVSVG
-470 RRERRALHAVTIFGG
+470 RRERRALLAVSIFGG
-485 ALMAAAA
+485 ALMMAAA

-533 AMIPVGGALEYTGLA
+533 AMIPVGGALEETGLA
-548 AEAASMLVRVS
+548 AEAASALVAVS

-601 LAASADPFLMAVAVG
+601 LSASADPFLMAVAVG

-637 GYRFGDYWRLGLPL
+637 GYQFGDYWRLGLPL
-651 EAVITVVAVPL
+651 EVVITVVAVPL
-662 ILLVWQP
+662 ILLFWPA

>member
-1 MRRRTAFD
+1 MD
-9 DPWGVEGRAGASG
+9 
-22 RQGRSAAALTESAVI
+22 
-37 VSTPAAAPAVP
+37 
-48 SAVGTGA
+48 
-55 VDSPSAPSPR
+55 
-65 GRVRRAVAYPV
+65 
-76 RAVETDQLLVL
+76 TDQALVVLVL
-87 GVLALTFVF
+87 AVTFVF

-119 VIPGDDAFAGF
+119 VIPGDQAFADF

-157 ARWLTVAGTS
+157 ARWLTIAGTS

-181 LSAFINN
+181 LSGFINN
-188 VGALAVLMPTTLRLS
+188 VGALAVLMPTALRTS
-203 RQAGIQPSTVLMPLA
+203 RQAGIRPSVVLMPLA

-228 LVGTPPNIVIATFRQ
+228 LVGTPPNIVIATFRS
-243 DAAGEA
+243 DATGEA

-254 FAPVGLGIAVTGI
+254 FAPVGLGVAVVGL
-267 AFVSLVGWRLIPGRE
+267 AFVSLVGWRLIPRRE
-282 EAASEQLFEISDYLF
+282 EAASEDLFEISDYLF
-297 EVLVPEGS
+297 EVRIPDGS
-305 PTAGRSIAELGAASN
+305 PTDGRSIAELGRESN
-320 TDFVVVAV
+320 AEFVVVAV
-328 VRGEHRI
+328 VRGESRI
-335 EMPSSFELLRAGDV
+335 ELPSSFELLRAGDV
-349 LVVEASSETL
+349 LVVEASSEAL
-359 DALVVEAGLEAA
+359 EALVVDAGLEAA
-371 GSDRAMAALGGGD
+371 GGDHAVVQLGGGD
-384 VVLAEAMVTPGSPL
+384 IVLAEAVITPGSLL

-404 QADLRRR
+404 QADLRQR

-421 NGRLSRARM
+421 SGRLSRARV
-430 QETALRVGD
+430 QETPLRVGD
-439 VLLFQANRHELTA
+439 VLLFQANRHELPA

-463 ERGLSIG
+463 ERGVSVG
-470 RRERRALHAVTIFGG
+470 RRERRALLAVSIFGG
-485 ALMAAAA
+485 ALMMAAA

-533 AMIPVGGALEYTGLA
+533 AMIPVGGALEETGLA
-548 AEAASMLVRVS
+548 AEVASALVAVS

-601 LAASADPFLMAVAVG
+601 LSASADPFLMAVAVG

-637 GYRFGDYWRLGLPL
+637 GYQFGDYWRLGLPL
-651 EAVITVVAVPL
+651 EVVITVVAVPL
-662 ILLVWQP
+662 ILLVWPA

>member
-1 MRRRTAFD
+1 MD
-9 DPWGVEGRAGASG
+9 
-22 RQGRSAAALTESAVI
+22 
-37 VSTPAAAPAVP
+37 
-48 SAVGTGA
+48 
-55 VDSPSAPSPR
+55 
-65 GRVRRAVAYPV
+65 
-76 RAVETDQLLVL
+76 TDQALVVLVL
-87 GVLALTFVF
+87 AVTFVL

-119 VIPGDDAFAGF
+119 VIPGDQAFADF

-157 ARWLTVAGTS
+157 ARWLTIAGTS

-181 LSAFINN
+181 LSGFINN
-188 VGALAVLMPTTLRLS
+188 VGALAVLMPTALRTS
-203 RQAGIQPSTVLMPLA
+203 RQAGIRPSVVLMPLA

-228 LVGTPPNIVIATFRQ
+228 LVGTPPNIVIATFRS
-243 DAAGEA
+243 DATGEA

-254 FAPVGLGIAVTGI
+254 FAPVGLGVAVVGL
-267 AFVSLVGWRLIPGRE
+267 AFVSLVGWRLIPRRE
-282 EAASEQLFEISDYLF
+282 EAASEDLFEISDYLF
-297 EVLVPEGS
+297 EVRIPEGS
-305 PTAGRSIAELGAASN
+305 QTDGRSIAELGRESN
-320 TDFVVVAV
+320 AEFVVVAV
-328 VRGEHRI
+328 VRGESRL
-335 EMPSSFELLRAGDV
+335 ELPSSFELLRAGDV
-349 LVVEASSETL
+349 LVVEASSEAL
-359 DALVVEAGLEAA
+359 EALVVEAGLEAA
-371 GSDRAMAALGGGD
+371 GADHAVVQLGGGD
-384 VVLAEAMVTPGSPL
+384 IVLAEAVITPGSLL

-404 QADLRRR
+404 QADLRQR

-421 NGRLSRARM
+421 SGRLSRARV
-430 QETALRVGD
+430 QETPLRVGD
-439 VLLFQANRHELTA
+439 VLLFQANRHELPA

-463 ERGLSIG
+463 ERGVSVG
-470 RRERRALHAVTIFGG
+470 RRERRALLAVSIFGG
-485 ALMAAAA
+485 ALMMAAA

-533 AMIPVGGALEYTGLA
+533 AMIPVGGALEETGLA
-548 AEAASMLVRVS
+548 AEVASALVAVS

-577 LSDIVNNTAAAV
+577 LSDVVNNTAAAV

-601 LAASADPFLMAVAVG
+601 LSASADPFLMAVAVG

-637 GYRFGDYWRLGLPL
+637 GYQFGDYWRLGLPL
-651 EAVITVVAVPL
+651 EVVITVVAVPL
-662 ILLVWQP
+662 ILLVWPA

>member
-1 MRRRTAFD
+1 M
-9 DPWGVEGRAGASG
+9 
-22 RQGRSAAALTESAVI
+22 
-37 VSTPAAAPAVP
+37 
-48 SAVGTGA
+48 
-55 VDSPSAPSPR
+55 
-65 GRVRRAVAYPV
+65 
-76 RAVETDQLLVL
+76 
-87 GVLALTFVF
+87 LALTFVL

-119 VIPGDDAFAGF
+119 VVPGDEAFADF

-157 ARWLTVAGTS
+157 ARWLTTAGTS

-188 VGALAVLMPTTLRLS
+188 VGALAVLMPTAIRLA
-203 RQAGIQPSTVLMPLA
+203 RQAGNRPSAVLMPLA

-228 LVGTPPNIVIATFRQ
+228 LVGTPPNIVIATFRA
-243 DAAGEA
+243 DASGEA

-254 FAPVGLGIAVTGI
+254 FAPVGIGIAVAGL
-267 AFVSLVGWRLIPGRE
+267 AFVSLVGWRLIPRRE
-282 EAASEQLFEISDYLF
+282 EAASEELFEISDYLF
-297 EVLVPEGS
+297 ELRVPQGS
-305 PTAGRSIAELGAASN
+305 PTAGRSIAELGAESN
-320 TDFVVVAV
+320 ADFVVVAV
-328 VRGEHRI
+328 ERDERRI
-335 EMPSSFELLRAGDV
+335 GLPSSFELLHAGDE
-349 LVVEASSETL
+349 LVVEASSEAL
-359 DALVVEAGLEAA
+359 DALVAEAGLEAA
-371 GSDRAMAALGGGD
+371 GGPDGAADRLGDGD
-384 VVLAEAMVTPGSPL
+384 VVLAEAVIAPGSSLP
-398 RGRTVV
+398 GRTVV

-421 NGRLSRARM
+421 SGRQSRVRM
-430 QETALRVGD
+430 RDTVLQVGD
-439 VLLFQANRHELTA
+439 VLLFQANRHELPG
-452 TLEALQ
+452 TLEALN

-463 ERGLSIG
+463 ERELSVG
-470 RRERRALHAVTIFGG
+470 RRERRALLAVTIFGG
-485 ALMAAAA
+485 ALMTAAA

-533 AMIPVGGALEYTGLA
+533 AMIPVGGALEETGLA
-548 AEAASMLVRVS
+548 ADAASVLVAVS

-589 LMAPIALGVAGG
+589 LMAPIALGVADG
-601 LAASADPFLMAVAVG
+601 LSASPDPFLMSVAVG

-651 EAVITVVAVPL
+651 EALITVVAVPL
-662 ILLVWQP
+662 ILLVWSP

>member
-1 MRRRTAFD
+1 M
-9 DPWGVEGRAGASG
+9 
-22 RQGRSAAALTESAVI
+22 LAV
-37 VSTPAAAPAVP
+37 
-48 SAVGTGA
+48 
-55 VDSPSAPSPR
+55 
-65 GRVRRAVAYPV
+65 
-76 RAVETDQLLVL
+76 
-87 GVLALTFVF
+87 TFVL

-119 VIPGDDAFAGF
+119 VVPGDEAFADF

-146 GLQNSGAVDVL
+146 GLQNSGAVDLL
-157 ARWLTVAGTS
+157 ARWLTTAGAS

-188 VGALAVLMPTTLRLS
+188 VGALAVLMPTAIRLA
-203 RQAGIQPSTVLMPLA
+203 RQAGNRPSAVLMPLA

-228 LVGTPPNIVIATFRQ
+228 LVGTPPNIVIATFRA
-243 DAAGEA
+243 DASGEA

-254 FAPVGLGIAVTGI
+254 FAPVGLGIAVAGL
-267 AFVSLVGWRLIPGRE
+267 AFVSLVGWRLIPRRE
-282 EAASEQLFEISDYLF
+282 EAASEELFEISDYLF
-297 EVLVPEGS
+297 ELRVPEGS
-305 PTAGRSIAELGAASN
+305 PTDGRSIAELGTESN
-320 TDFVVVAV
+320 ADFVVVAV
-328 VRGEHRI
+328 ERGDRRI
-335 EMPSSFELLRAGDV
+335 GLPSSFERLHAGDE
-349 LVVEASSETL
+349 LVVEASSEAL
-359 DALVVEAGLEAA
+359 DALVAEAGLEAA
-371 GSDRAMAALGGGD
+371 GGRDGAAARLGDGD
-384 VVLAEAMVTPGSPL
+384 VVLAEAVIAPGSSLP
-398 RGRTVV
+398 GRTVV

-421 NGRLSRARM
+421 SGRQSRVRM
-430 QETALRVGD
+430 RDTVLQVGD
-439 VLLFQANRHELTA
+439 VLLFQANRHELPA
-452 TLEALQ
+452 TLETLN

-463 ERGLSIG
+463 ERELSVG
-470 RRERRALHAVTIFGG
+470 RRERRALLAVTIFGG
-485 ALMAAAA
+485 ALITAAA

-533 AMIPVGGALEYTGLA
+533 AMIPVGGALEETGLA
-548 AEAASMLVRVS
+548 AEAASVLVAVS

-601 LAASADPFLMAVAVG
+601 LSASPDPFLMAVAVG

-651 EAVITVVAVPL
+651 EALITVVAVPL
-662 ILLVWQP
+662 ILLVWSP